1 MDIEIQK
8 LLKNQPDK
16 SRVMSINYDDSLSQI
31 IVCSQREMVMK
42 PGKLFVV

>member
-16 SRVMSINYDDSLSQI
+16 SRVMSINYDSLSQI